1 MSDSREAVRRGRRNV
16 LQGTC
21 VLAMTAIAASARV
34 DAIIPVTD
42 VGAIMQ
48 LIMQL
53 QTLEQEVETARQ
65 TLDQARSEYQS
76 MTGGRGMERLLSGVD
91 RNYLP
96 STWADIQSLQGSATA
111 LAAAVR
117 QKTAAATV
125 LTQEQLGAL
134 APEARQSLEADRRSV
149 AVLQTLS
156 QQALATAS
164 TRFASLQSLI
174 DAVGSASDQKAALD
188 LQARVGAELAML
200 QNDQIK
206 LQMVFQSWQADQLA
220 SEQRSH
226 EQAIA
231 RQGNFATRF
240 QPVP

>member
-1 MSDSREAVRRGRRNV
+1 LAV
-16 LQGTC
+16 
-21 VLAMTAIAASARV
+21 TAIAASASV
-34 DAIIPVTD
+34 EAIIPVTD
-42 VGAIMQ
+42 VGAIVQ
-48 LIMQL
+48 LVMQL

-76 MTGGRGMERLLSGVD
+76 MTGDRGMQRLLSGVD

-96 STWADIQSLQGSATA
+96 ATWGDIQSLQGSASG
-111 LAAAVR
+111 LASAVR

-125 LTQEQLGAL
+125 LTEEQLGAL
-134 APEARQSLEADRRSV
+134 APEARQSLEADRQSV

-164 TRFASLQSLI
+164 SRFASLQSLI
-174 DAVGSASDQKAALD
+174 DAVGSAGDQKAALD

-200 QNDQIK
+200 QNEQIK
-206 LQMVFQSWQADQLA
+206 LQMVFQTWQADQIS
-220 SEQRSH
+220 SEQRSR

-231 RQGNFATRF
+231 QQGNFATRF